1 MAHPIGYTITD
12 QLITWCASPVLGSR
26 TAHGFELIVGDD
38 NLVLNRASGATLN
51 VSKYIHHIIF
61 FLVYHISNRLMHKKT
76 FLFSHPAALQ
86 TKIFQLL
93 SSKVGREFQILSC
106 R

>member
-1 MAHPIGYTITD
+1 VLMAKPIGYSITD
-12 QLITWCASPVLGSR
+12 QLITWCASPVLGGR

-51 VSKYIHHIIF
+51 VSQYIQI
-61 FLVYHISNRLMHKKT
+61 YPISNALMHAP
-76 FLFSHPAALQ
+76 FIYLLFSHPATLQ

-93 SSKVGREFQILSC
+93 PSKTGGEFQIFSS